1 MISPEI
7 FEEWN
12 RRQAAGDFRN
22 ACRRPEAETDRYE
35 AEGWEETLSGAVCQA
50 SQRGQK
56 TLSSP
61 EGARATIGLGHWQVG
76 QLV

>member
-1 MISPEI
+1 MESGD
-7 FEEWN
+7 
-12 RRQAAGDFRN
+12 RRQATSGTRAGE
-22 ACRRPEAETDRYE
+22 AEAETDGYE
-35 AEGWEETLSGAVCQA
+35 AKGWEETLVGPVVCQA

-61 EGARATIGLGHWQVG
+61 EGARAIIALGHWQVG